1 MVTQKLRRNGLSLKP
16 QASADGSRGRVSQ
29 VRILPGPLVVVHPTS
44 PMALTVYRREDD
56 QEAGQGRAEQQE
68 FGWVL
73 SSQAGTPISVHNLH
87 NRSWKPLLGRA
98 DPPAST
104 RIRDLRHSA
113 ATLLLWKGVAVKAV
127 SEMLGH
133 ADVSTALSI
142 YAHVLPDMQ
151 RTAADAADEALV
163 CKESVSSLVAL
174 ESAGNRAG
182 V

>member
-1 MVTQKLRRNGLSLKP
+1 MTQKLRRNGLSLKP
-16 QASADGSRGRVSQ
+16 QASADGFRGRVSQ

-44 PMALTVYRREDD
+44 PMALTVYRGEDD

-73 SSQAGTPISVHNLH
+73 SSQAGTPISVHKLH
-87 NRSWKPLLGRA
+87 NRSWKPLLERA
-98 DPPAST
+98 GLSAST
-104 RIRDLRHSA
+104 RIHHHRHLA
-113 ATLLLWKGVAVKAV
+113 ATLLLSKGVAVKVV
-127 SEMLGH
+127 SEMPGH

-151 RTAADAADEALV
+151 STAADAADEALV
-163 CKESVSSLVAL
+163 CKEPVSSLVAL